1 MARRKKHDE
10 PGENGVA
17 VADPPDTSAA
27 PAALPEQAG
36 PEEPKKN
43 RPAASFA
50 AMSDRTTR
58 VEVAVWARPVKVGEA
73 EEYTQ
78 YSLTVSRS
86 WRDRDG
92 NWTGN
97 AFHRVHDVPVLLYLV
112 QQAYQW
118 CLAQRTRVRV
128 EADGDV
134 PF

>member
-1 MARRKKHDE
+1 MPRKKRDE
-10 PGENGVA
+10 SGANGVA

-27 PAALPEQAG
+27 PAARPEQAG

-58 VEVAVWARPVKVGEA
+58 VEAAVWARQVKLGGA

-86 WRDRDG
+86 WRDKDG

-97 AFHRVHDVPVLLYLV
+97 AFYRVHDVPVLLYLV
-112 QQAYQW
+112 HQAYQW
-118 CLAQRTRVRV
+118 CLAQRTQVRV